1 MKRLLPIAI
10 FLGLFILLARSL
22 FVPQMD
28 LPSPL
33 IGKQI
38 PSFSLNELGKS
49 STVTHQDLLGDI
61 ALINIWATWCVGCE
75 IEHDFLVELSL
86 DQDLDIPIIGI
97 NWKDRDDLATRWL
110 IQKGNPYSKILSDPI
125 GNTAIDFGV
134 YGAPETFLIDA
145 SGVIRYRYTGALNE
159 NVWENEFIPRI
170 KALNHEKNHA

>member
-1 MKRLLPIAI
+1 VKRLLPITI
-10 FLGLFILLARSL
+10 FLGLFVLLARSL

-49 STVTHQDLLGDI
+49 STVSHRDLLGEI

-86 DQDLDIPIIGI
+86 DEDLSIPIIGI

-134 YGAPETFLIDA
+134 YGAPETFLIDDR
-145 SGVIRYRYTGALNE
+145 GIIQHKHIGPMDRQNFEQNILPIIVELR
-159 NVWENEFIPRI
+159 
-170 KALNHEKNHA
+170 K

>member
-97 NWKDRDDLATRWL
+97 NWKEKDMTKATSWL
-110 IQKGNPYSKILSDPI
+110 IQGNPYSKILSDLI

-134 YGAPETFLIDA
+134 YGAPETFLIDDR
-145 SGVIRYRYTGALNE
+145 GIIQHKHIGPMDRQNFEQNILPIIVELR
-159 NVWENEFIPRI
+159 
-170 KALNHEKNHA
+170 K

>member
-1 MKRLLPIAI
+1 MKRLLPITI
-10 FLGLFILLARSL
+10 FFGLFILLARSL

-33 IGKQI
+33 IGKSI

-86 DQDLDIPIIGI
+86 DQDLDIPCLLYTSPSPR
-97 NWKDRDDLATRWL
+97 DR
-110 IQKGNPYSKILSDPI
+110 G
-125 GNTAIDFGV
+125 
-134 YGAPETFLIDA
+134 
-145 SGVIRYRYTGALNE
+145 
-159 NVWENEFIPRI
+159 
-170 KALNHEKNHA
+170 